1 MHPTVQETLPGYAHR
16 HETWDEITAVS
27 SIGRR
32 TMGAVPNYRLLRA
45 ATQIDATA
53 ASRLLLVHLIGYLG
67 PDDQSRPEQRFV
79 VFPGNTRLSDEL
91 RCTPRSIQRQADEL
105 ESKGFMRRCY
115 NAMNRRTGFDLT
127 PFAMQHEDV
136 MAAMVAVHTRRRQER
151 EESQLELSLEADR
164 IERPERVLATS
175 VSSRGD
181 TGVALNRTEHI
192 RVDGGKL
199 ASDALDAFDATRAAT
214 SLLGIPS
221 DQDRTGVQHDAIL
234 AHVTASFA
242 SCGRLSSL
250 GWAGAMQS
258 LGRNRAL
265 ALYLIA
271 AKDPR
276 RRQSAERYF
285 GWLLRMASEGA
296 DDVVVQ
302 AAARASKAITTDGGD
317 DARGTIAEAISNVV
331 QLAAVHSAPRPE
343 GYMEE
348 GRKAPV
354 RRSTVRA
361 KTEERTVPATA
372 AAGAAQGTRQ
382 GHESPRDR
390 TPPSVPDRRAKDWAR
405 AADDRGMHDAVRTEI
420 GERLY
425 DTWVS
430 RTRCGMDGGMLVV
443 TAPSAFAAQWIE
455 RNLSKAMAKAAGR
468 REGREVEVMVR
479 TLS

>member
-1 MHPTVQETLPGYAHR
+1 
-16 HETWDEITAVS
+16 
-27 SIGRR
+27 
-32 TMGAVPNYRLLRA
+32 MGAVPNYRLLRA

-136 MAAMVAVHTRRRQER
+136 VAAMVAVHTRRRQER

-164 IERPERVLATS
+164 IERPERVLATQTS
-175 VSSRGD
+175 PRGD
-181 TGVALNRTEHI
+181 TGVALNRTGHI
-192 RVDGGKL
+192 RDDGGKA
-199 ASDALDAFDATRAAT
+199 ASDALDAFDAARAAT
-214 SLLGIPS
+214 SLLVIPS
-221 DQDRTGVQHDAIL
+221 DQDRTGVQQDAIL

-265 ALYLIA
+265 ALYLVA
-271 AKDPR
+271 STDPR

-285 GWLLRMASEGA
+285 GWLLRMASEGTH
-296 DDVVVQ
+296 DVVIQ
-302 AAARASKAITTDGGD
+302 AAERASKAIAAD
-317 DARGTIAEAISNVV
+317 DATVRGSVGAAISNVV
-331 QLAAVHSAPRPE
+331 DMAAARAPHPKRI
-343 GYMEE
+343 EE
-348 GRKAPV
+348 RGRKAPLS
-354 RRSTVRA
+354 RSDDGKIKGMEVTPSTGSTRA
-361 KTEERTVPATA
+361 HPDGASAADGVDRIPA
-372 AAGAAQGTRQ
+372 G
-382 GHESPRDR
+382 
-390 TPPSVPDRRAKDWAR
+390 VPDRRARDWA
-405 AADDRGMHDAVRTEI
+405 AAVDDRAMHDAVR
-420 GERLY
+420 GELGPKLY

-455 RNLSKAMAKAAGR
+455 RNLSTAMGRAAGR

>member
-1 MHPTVQETLPGYAHR
+1 MHPTVQESLPGYAQR

-136 MAAMVAVHTRRRQER
+136 VAAMVAVHTRRRQER

-175 VSSRGD
+175 VSSQGD
-181 TGVALNRTEHI
+181 TGVALNRTGHI
-192 RVDGGKL
+192 RDDGSKA
-199 ASDALDAFDATRAAT
+199 ASDALDAFDATGAAT

-242 SCGRLSSL
+242 SGGRLSSL
-250 GWAGAMQS
+250 GWATALQS
-258 LGRNRAL
+258 LGRNRAI
-265 ALYLIA
+265 ALYLVA
-271 AKDPR
+271 ATDPR

-285 GWLLRMASEGA
+285 GWLLRMASEGTH
-296 DDVVVQ
+296 DVVVQ
-302 AAARASKAITTDGGD
+302 AATRASKAMPAPSRASDGSIG
-317 DARGTIAEAISNVV
+317 AAISNVID
-331 QLAAVHSAPRPE
+331 LGAMRAPRAAQAKN
-343 GYMEE
+343 E
-348 GRKAPV
+348 GRKAPKSG
-354 RRSTVRA
+354 STKRA
-361 KTEERTVPATA
+361 DTIVAEDSATHGIDGSAIAAPAA
-372 AAGAAQGTRQ
+372 VSGT
-382 GHESPRDR
+382 GDR
-390 TPPSVPDRRAKDWAR
+390 LPASVPDRRARDWS
-405 AADDRGMHDAVRTEI
+405 AAVDDRGMHEI
-420 GERLY
+420 MRGELGARLY

-430 RTRCGMDGGMLVV
+430 RTRCGMDGGVLVV

-455 RNLSKAMAKAAGR
+455 RNLATAMGRAAGR
-468 REGREVEVMVR
+468 REGREIEVLVR